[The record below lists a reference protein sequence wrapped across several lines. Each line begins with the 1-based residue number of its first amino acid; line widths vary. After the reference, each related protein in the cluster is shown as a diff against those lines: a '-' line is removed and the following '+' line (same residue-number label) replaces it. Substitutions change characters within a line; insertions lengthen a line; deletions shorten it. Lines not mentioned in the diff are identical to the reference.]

1 MIYLFTNNNS
11 IENISTI
18 FSFEKRTT
26 TTEIEWYQLYIA
38 CTDTTNNFQLIEII
52 TRYQRNPIY
61 IRFILVGFFVLTKG
75 KQQEKSKNDQ

>member
-26 TTEIEWYQLYIA
+26 TTEIEWYQLHIA
-38 CTDTTNNFQLIEII
+38 CTDITNNFQLIEII

-61 IRFILVGFFVLTKG
+61 IRCILVGFFVLTKG